1 MSLNSTLPFASE
13 DFMKAQF
20 IDDLADGGWRRIAA
34 EDQPPADKDDDAD
47 DVEDDDDEFDEDDEE
62 DEDETEADDSK
73 DDE

>member
-13 DFMKAQF
+13 EFMKAQI
-20 IDDLADGGWRRIAA
+20 IDDLADGGWRLAA
-34 EDQPPADKDDDAD
+34 EAQPPADKDDDAD

-62 DEDETEADDSK
+62 DEDETEADDTK